1 MAQTLPPTNTRLHSC
16 LTKTER
22 LSLWGHSSGFC
33 VLELSCHLQT
43 IRNNST
49 SLVFDEHVHCKL
61 LLVFWEQYSN
71 IPPLTNSNFC
81 ICGLACEQHADNL
94 LCLCWFAAL
103 ANHIWI
109 DVSAQMRQYVL
120 LICFYDN
127 RDLRHG
133 GYIRLWLHRHNL
145 LVAGA
150 PLAFISISWDPL
162 VIMKIF

>member
-1 MAQTLPPTNTRLHSC
+1 MWHRRCLQQTPGCILVWQ
-16 LTKTER
+16 R
-22 LSLWGHSSGFC
+22 LSGWACEATAPASVSW
-33 VLELSCHLQT
+33 
-43 IRNNST
+43 NST
-49 SLVFDEHVHCKL
+49 VIFKL
-61 LLVFWEQYSN
+61 SETTQRASKFLLVFWEQYSN

-150 PLAFISISWDPL
+150 PLAFIAVSWDPL